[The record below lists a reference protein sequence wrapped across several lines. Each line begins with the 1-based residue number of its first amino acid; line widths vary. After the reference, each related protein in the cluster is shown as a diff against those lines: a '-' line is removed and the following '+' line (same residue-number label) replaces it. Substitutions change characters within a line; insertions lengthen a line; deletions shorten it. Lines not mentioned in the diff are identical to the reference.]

1 MLSICFYNNIDNKI
15 IMGIKIILM
24 PISVEVSWKIGRAR
38 KRKTNCATI
47 QSFPGSV
54 LLSNTALD
62 LTEHKKLFSCDKKS
76 AFWYKE
82 ALNLQY
88 SKRWFLKCRWVNSEK
103 KNSSKNGKKVF
114 LLQVSDWKQQKTIV
128 AYFSGEILTD
138 VGKWPNQHSLLQ
150 KRLWL
155 EDSGQGYYIRKNKVK
170 VKS

>member
-15 IMGIKIILM
+15 VMGIKIILM

-62 LTEHKKLFSCDKKS
+62 LTVHKKLFSCDKKS

-114 LLQVSDWKQQKTIV
+114 LLQVSDWKQQKTKV
-128 AYFSGEILTD
+128 AYFSRAILID
-138 VGKWPNQHSLLQ
+138 VSKWPNQHSFLQ
-150 KRLWL
+150 KRLWV
-155 EDSGQGYYIRKNKVK
+155 EASGQGYCIRKKELQ
-170 VKS
+170 